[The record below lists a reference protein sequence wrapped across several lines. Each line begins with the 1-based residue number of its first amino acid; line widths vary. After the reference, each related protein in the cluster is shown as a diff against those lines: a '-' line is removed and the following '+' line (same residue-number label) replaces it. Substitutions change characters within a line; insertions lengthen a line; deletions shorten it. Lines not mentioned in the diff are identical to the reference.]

1 MDIVSYTSLRQNLA
15 GILDKVNQDR
25 TPILVTRQ
33 NGDSAVVMS
42 LKDFQSYEET
52 AYLMAS
58 PKNAQRLNESIT
70 QIESGKK
77 IERIL
82 VSSE

>member
-1 MDIVSYTSLRQNLA
+1 MDTVSYTSLRQNLA

-25 TPILVTRQ
+25 IPILVTRQ
-33 NGDSAVVMS
+33 NGEAAVVMS

-58 PKNAQRLNESIT
+58 PKNAQRINESIAE
-70 QIESGKK
+70 IELGKIFQK
-77 IERIL
+77 PL
-82 VSSE
+82 DNLK